1 MIRSM
6 TGFGKALQKYNS
18 KDITVEIKALNSKQ
32 LDLIIKLPTEVR
44 SLEYEIRNKIGVQL
58 QRGKIE
64 IGLTIEDS
72 SKEESILI
80 DKEMVGSYIE
90 QVKQLSESLNLE
102 LPQDLVSLILKFPN
116 VFKNK
121 EDVVNENL
129 TNIILKTVQEAFDA
143 FDAFRIQ
150 EGLVLKT
157 DLLKRIN
164 LILSL
169 LDQVEPFESLR
180 HATIKNRLI
189 SNLSEL
195 AGAGHYDENRFEQEL
210 IYYLEKLDI
219 TEEKV
224 RLKQHCNYFMLSIDE
239 DNAGKKLGFISQEI
253 GREINTLGSKANE
266 ANIQRLV
273 VQMKDELE
281 KIKEQLFNIL

>member
-1 MIRSM
+1 M
-6 TGFGKALQKYNS
+6 TGFGKAKQDYNS
-18 KDITVEIKALNSKQ
+18 KSITVEIKALNSKQ
-32 LDLIIKLPTEVR
+32 LDIIFKLPNEIR
-44 SLEYEIRNKIGVQL
+44 SLEYEIRNKIGTQL

-64 IGLTIEDS
+64 LGVTIEDS
-72 SKEESILI
+72 SQEGGVII
-80 DKEMVGSYIE
+80 DKTAVVSYVK
-90 QVKQLSESLNLE
+90 QVKQLSEAINLD
-102 LPQDLVSLILKFPN
+102 LPQDLISLILKFPG
-116 VFKNK
+116 VFKNI
-121 EDVVNENL
+121 EDAIDENL
-129 TNIILKTVQEAFDA
+129 TEIILKTIQEAFNA
-143 FDAFRIQ
+143 FDAFRVQ
-150 EGLVLKT
+150 EGLVLKN

-164 LILSL
+164 IILSL
-169 LDQVEPFESLR
+169 LEQVEPYE
-180 HATIKNRLI
+180 KNRHTTIRNRLVN
-189 SNLSEL
+189 NLTEFSET
-195 AGAGHYDENRFEQEL
+195 AHYDENRFEQEL

-224 RLKQHCNYFMLSIDE
+224 RLKQHCNYFTLTIDE